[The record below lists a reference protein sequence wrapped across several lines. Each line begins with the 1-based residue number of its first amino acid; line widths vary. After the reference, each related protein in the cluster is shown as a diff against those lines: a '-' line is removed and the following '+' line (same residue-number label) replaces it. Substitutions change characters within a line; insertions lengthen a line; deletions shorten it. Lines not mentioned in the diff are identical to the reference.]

1 MEEEDWV
8 AGREQR
14 QTSMKAKA
22 VVRGG
27 GRHIQGGRRNWAEGR
42 RSVLPGGRSDQD
54 SRVRAEA
61 AQAGEGKWV
70 VGGSSPESEHPPAS
84 APASHPSSPRLG
96 PRDWRRRRGR
106 ATTRRARIA
115 GGAQALRRPLLW
127 APPLR
132 GGQVRARRRAPKV
145 RSAPAGVHGHR
156 LRRGA
161 LTGARANKQTC
172 HHCPL
177 AWASSVRR
185 VCRGGGQPRG
195 GTAHRSSGGPRRE
208 GWRADAHG
216 TSCWPPRKPEPEEWR
231 VDSG

>member
-1 MEEEDWV
+1 
-8 AGREQR
+8 
-14 QTSMKAKA
+14 MKAKA
-22 VVRGG
+22 VS
-27 GRHIQGGRRNWAEGR
+27 E
-42 RSVLPGGRSDQD
+42 
-54 SRVRAEA
+54 
-61 AQAGEGKWV
+61 GEGDTAKE
-70 VGGSSPESEHPPAS
+70 GGETGLKADAQFYREAGLTRTHVSEPRPRRLGKGSGWWAAVLLRASTPPAS

-185 VCRGGGQPRG
+185 VCRGGGQPGGG
-195 GTAHRSSGGPRRE
+195 GTAHRSSRGPRRE

>member
-1 MEEEDWV
+1 MSEPRPRRLGKGSGWW
-8 AGREQR
+8 A
-14 QTSMKAKA
+14 A
-22 VVRGG
+22 V
-27 GRHIQGGRRNWAEGR
+27 
-42 RSVLPGGRSDQD
+42 LL
-54 SRVRAEA
+54 RA
-61 AQAGEGKWV
+61 
-70 VGGSSPESEHPPAS
+70 STPPAS

>member
-1 MEEEDWV
+1 MSEPRPRRLGKGSGWW
-8 AGREQR
+8 A
-14 QTSMKAKA
+14 A
-22 VVRGG
+22 V
-27 GRHIQGGRRNWAEGR
+27 
-42 RSVLPGGRSDQD
+42 LL
-54 SRVRAEA
+54 RA
-61 AQAGEGKWV
+61 
-70 VGGSSPESEHPPAS
+70 STPPAS

-195 GTAHRSSGGPRRE
+195 ELPTGPPVAQGGRDGGQTHMGLPAGLRENRSQKSGGWIPGE
-208 GWRADAHG
+208 IDYQRARGDL
-216 TSCWPPRKPEPEEWR
+216 KPT
-231 VDSG
+231 DSK